1 MFFVNI
7 KFHLTTSKSLQN
19 HTYMKAVTLKC
30 LILMMTLEDDQKSR
44 TDLGLSLMINQSR
57 EIDELVS
64 YGGEA
69 KILPI

>member
-1 MFFVNI
+1 
-7 KFHLTTSKSLQN
+7 
-19 HTYMKAVTLKC
+19 MKAVTLKC

-44 TDLGLSLMINQSR
+44 TDLRLSWMINQSR

>member
-1 MFFVNI
+1 
-7 KFHLTTSKSLQN
+7 
-19 HTYMKAVTLKC
+19 
-30 LILMMTLEDDQKSR
+30 MMTLEDDQKSR
-44 TDLGLSLMINQSR
+44 TDLRLSWMINQSR